1 MHQSADDADCSSLT
15 QQSPLFLPC
24 CLRLRLRLCL
34 RLRLRLQMG
43 TRDDLEANASTFLTE
58 MRETAVLLAASGA
71 GERLHN
77 MTLASQALTK
87 ALTAGCAEPPM
98 QAATRASGMA
108 TGDWEAAS
116 EQQRY
121 AAVRRMLLGLQAAG
135 AATQLP
141 RAPASAFAGG
151 EAGAGARGVHVL
163 LLPHGAAAALSKLI
177 ARGSNA
183 AAGQFLAAVARHN
196 TGGYA
201 FVRVAADLTFIDG
214 LPDDGG
220 FGSAAG
226 SVVLAGSKGRV
237 GSSSGAGAALALTTP
252 PSSRSFVGS
261 RSLILIDELGRGT
274 SNEDGVGIAW
284 AVTEALLASNAH
296 ALVVTH
302 YHELAEMA
310 SLYAGANVACM
321 QVDAPTLPALLAA
334 AAAAASGQAA
344 AASSGSGSGASA
356 AASAATAAAAAS
368 ALAAAKQAQQL
379 VSMARPGTAGGPG
392 GPSAAATAA
401 AISAAQP
408 LTLRFRYRLGEGSSP
423 HTADYGI
430 KLAEVRRRTNR
441 QHELM

>member
-1 MHQSADDADCSSLT
+1 MYD
-15 QQSPLFLPC
+15 
-24 CLRLRLRLCL
+24 
-34 RLRLRLQMG
+34 RLQMG

-71 GERLHN
+71 ADRLQG
-77 MTLASQALTK
+77 MVQASHVLTGALK
-87 ALTAGCAEPPM
+87 AGCAEPPKD
-98 QAATRASGMA
+98 AEHAGDTGRHGS
-108 TGDWEAAS
+108 GDWRAVS
-116 EQQRY
+116 EQQRHM
-121 AAVRRMLLGLQAAG
+121 AVRRLLLGIHDAM
-135 AATQLP
+135 QLP
-141 RAPASAFAGG
+141 RAPTSAFAGEG
-151 EAGAGARGVHVL
+151 AGAGTGQVL
-163 LLPHGAAAALSKLI
+163 LLPHGAAAALSKTSSR
-177 ARGSNA
+177 ASEASR
-183 AAGQFLAAVARHN
+183 GQFLAAIARHN
-196 TGGYA
+196 AGGYA
-201 FVRVAADLTFIDG
+201 FVRVAADLPFIHG
-214 LPDDGG
+214 LPTDSD
-220 FGSAAG
+220 
-226 SVVLAGSKGRV
+226 LALSISGDSKS
-237 GSSSGAGAALALTTP
+237 GSSGSGPSGRASSAFVGAAASQAQAHAQAQAQAP
-252 PSSRSFVGS
+252 DRSFVGT

-302 YHELAEMA
+302 YHELAELA

-344 AASSGSGSGASA
+344 AAAASHGGGYGSYGSGGGGASA

-379 VSMARPGTAGGPG
+379 VQMARPGTAGGPG

-430 KLAEVRRRTNR
+430 KLAEVSAVHAGSSAEAEYGSLT
-441 QHELM
+441 